1 MKKNNFKIV
10 KIDKSKNLFNYEKK
24 ILINELILDLKL
36 GYYDFEKEKAQKVK
50 FSLEIDYQDKKPSN
64 DKDIKSI
71 VNYGT
76 IVKFITKLI
85 KKKHYNFLET
95 LAEAVFDELFKDKRI
110 AKIMLKIEKLEI
122 LKQCSS
128 VGIQITKK
136 EVMISSEIGKEV
148 IKKELPLI
156 PKLPGVYR
164 MLNDKG
170 DILYVGKAKNLP
182 NRLKSYVSEKNHI
195 IRTERMLS
203 QTRKLEITTTS
214 NESEALLL
222 EANLIKK
229 YKPKFN
235 ILLRDDK
242 SFPFI
247 FIGNKDKWPQIKRH
261 RGKKTKKGFYFGPFA
276 SAGSA
281 NWTIKMIQKIFH
293 LRVCDDTVFKNR
305 ERPCILY
312 QIKRC
317 SGPCVGYIEK
327 NEYKKTVDDAIE
339 FVSGKSRKI
348 QKSLSDQMEKASDN
362 LDFEKAGILRDRI
375 KSLNIIQSSQRINEA
390 NLIEADVIAGYKE
403 SGKTCIQVFFY
414 RSKQNWG
421 NQAFFPKHD
430 PDEKLSDILNSFVS
444 QFYENKSVPSSIILS
459 EEIKEKILIE
469 KTLSQKEEKQI
480 DISIAK
486 KGSKLK
492 VINQAIKNAKD
503 SLTRKLYESQ
513 NNRELFDAVA
523 NKFNLETNI
532 NLIEVYD
539 NSHIQGTNSVGA
551 LIAYG
556 DEGFIKKRY
565 RKFNIKIQKNEQD
578 DYGMMREVLNRRF
591 KRAIQEKDN
600 YLTFPDLVLID
611 GGKGQYSVARET
623 LNELGLHDLPIVAIA
638 KGKQRNSGNET
649 FFHNGK
655 EFKFIK
661 NDPTLFFLQRIR
673 DESHRFAISA
683 HRAKRKKGIS
693 KSLLDQIEGIGSIR
707 KRALLNH
714 FGSARA
720 VESASL
726 DEIKSVEGVEAKVAK
741 KIYNFFHE

>member
-1 MKKNNFKIV
+1 
-10 KIDKSKNLFNYEKK
+10 
-24 ILINELILDLKL
+24 
-36 GYYDFEKEKAQKVK
+36 
-50 FSLEIDYQDKKPSN
+50 
-64 DKDIKSI
+64 
-71 VNYGT
+71 
-76 IVKFITKLI
+76 
-85 KKKHYNFLET
+85 
-95 LAEAVFDELFKDKRI
+95 
-110 AKIMLKIEKLEI
+110 
-122 LKQCSS
+122 
-128 VGIQITKK
+128 
-136 EVMISSEIGKEV
+136 MISSELGKEA

-164 MLNDKG
+164 MFNSKNE
-170 DILYVGKAKNLP
+170 ILYVGKAKNLP
-182 NRLKSYVSEKNHI
+182 NRLKSYISEKNHI

-203 QTRKLEITTTS
+203 QTKKIEITTTS

-261 RGKKTKKGFYFGPFA
+261 RGKKTKEGFYFGPFA

-317 SGPCVGYIEK
+317 SGPCVGYIKKE
-327 NEYKKTVDDAIE
+327 EYKNSVEDAIE
-339 FVSGKSRKI
+339 FVSGKSRRI
-348 QKSLSDQMEKASDN
+348 QKNLSNQMEKASED
-362 LDFEKAGILRDRI
+362 LEFEKAVILRDRI
-375 KSLNIIQSSQRINEA
+375 KALNIIQSSQRINEA
-390 NLIEADVIAGYKE
+390 NLVEADVIAGYKE

-430 PDEKLSDILNSFVS
+430 PDEKLSNILNSFVS
-444 QFYENKSVPSSIILS
+444 QFYENKSVPSLIILS
-459 EEIKEKILIE
+459 EDIKEKKLIE
-469 KTLSQKEEKQI
+469 KTLSKKEIKQI
-480 DISIAK
+480 NISVAK

-503 SLTRKLYESQ
+503 SLNRKLYESQ
-513 NNRELFDAVA
+513 NNKELFDSVSR
-523 NKFNLETNI
+523 KFNLETNI
-532 NLIEVYD
+532 SLIEVYD

-551 LIAYG
+551 LIAFG

-565 RKFNIKIQKNEQD
+565 RKFNIKKKDNEQD

-600 YLTFPDLVLID
+600 FLSFPDLVLID
-611 GGKGQYSVARET
+611 GGKGQYSSARET
-623 LNELGLHDLPIVAIA
+623 MNELGLHDIPVVAIA
-638 KGKQRNSGNET
+638 KGKYRNSGNET

-655 EFKFIK
+655 DYKFEK

-683 HRAKRKKGIS
+683 HRAKRKKGITR
-693 KSLLDQIEGIGSIR
+693 SLLDQIQGIGSMR

-726 DEIKSVEGVEAKVAK
+726 DEIKTVEGVEEKVAK

>member
-1 MKKNNFKIV
+1 
-10 KIDKSKNLFNYEKK
+10 
-24 ILINELILDLKL
+24 
-36 GYYDFEKEKAQKVK
+36 
-50 FSLEIDYQDKKPSN
+50 
-64 DKDIKSI
+64 
-71 VNYGT
+71 
-76 IVKFITKLI
+76 
-85 KKKHYNFLET
+85 
-95 LAEAVFDELFKDKRI
+95 
-110 AKIMLKIEKLEI
+110 
-122 LKQCSS
+122 
-128 VGIQITKK
+128 
-136 EVMISSEIGKEV
+136 MISSDIGKEV
-148 IKKELPLI
+148 IKKELPLM

-164 MLNDKG
+164 MLNAKNE
-170 DILYVGKAKNLP
+170 ILYVGKAKNLT

-203 QTRKLEITTTS
+203 QTKKLEITTTS

-229 YKPKFN
+229 YKPKYN

-261 RGKKTKKGFYFGPFA
+261 RGKKSKEGFYFGPFA

-293 LRVCDDTVFKNR
+293 LRVCDDNVFKNR

-317 SGPCVGYIEK
+317 SGPCVNYINK
-327 NEYKKTVDDAIE
+327 KEYDQTVEDAIE

-348 QKSLSDQMEKASDN
+348 QKNLSKQMEKASEE
-362 LDFEKAGILRDRI
+362 LDFEKAVILRDRI

-390 NLIEADVIAGYKE
+390 NLLEADVIAGYKE

-430 PDEKLSDILNSFVS
+430 PDENLKEILNSFIS
-444 QFYENKSVPSSIILS
+444 QFYENKSVPKTIIIN
-459 EEIKEKILIE
+459 EEIKEKALIE
-469 KTLSQKEEKQI
+469 KTLSKKENKEI
-480 DISIAK
+480 NISVAK

-503 SLTRKLYESQ
+503 SLNRKLYESQ
-513 NNRELFDAVA
+513 NNKDLFDKVSK
-523 NKFNLETNI
+523 KFDLESNI
-532 NLIEVYD
+532 SLIEVYD

-551 LIAYG
+551 LITFG
-556 DEGFIKKRY
+556 EEGFVKKRY
-565 RKFNIKIQKNEQD
+565 RKFNIKIKQNRQD
-578 DYGMMREVLNRRF
+578 DYGMMKEVLSRRF
-591 KRAIQEKDN
+591 KKAIQEKDN
-600 YLTFPDLVLID
+600 YLTFPDLVLVD
-611 GGKGQYSVARET
+611 GGKGQYSSSRET
-623 LNELGLHDLPIVAIA
+623 LNELGLHDIPIIAIA
-638 KGKQRNSGNET
+638 KGKFRNSGNET

-655 EFKFIK
+655 TYKFEK

-673 DESHRFAISA
+673 DEAHRFAISA

-693 KSLLDQIEGIGSIR
+693 KSLLDQIEGIGSMR
-707 KRALLNH
+707 KKALLNH

-720 VESASL
+720 VESASF
-726 DEIKSVEGVEAKVAK
+726 DEIKSVEGVEEKVAK
-741 KIYNFFHE
+741 EIYNFFHE

>member
-1 MKKNNFKIV
+1 
-10 KIDKSKNLFNYEKK
+10 
-24 ILINELILDLKL
+24 
-36 GYYDFEKEKAQKVK
+36 
-50 FSLEIDYQDKKPSN
+50 
-64 DKDIKSI
+64 
-71 VNYGT
+71 
-76 IVKFITKLI
+76 
-85 KKKHYNFLET
+85 
-95 LAEAVFDELFKDKRI
+95 
-110 AKIMLKIEKLEI
+110 
-122 LKQCSS
+122 
-128 VGIQITKK
+128 
-136 EVMISSEIGKEV
+136 MISSEIGKEV
-148 IKKELPLI
+148 IKKELTLV

-164 MLNDKG
+164 MLNEKNE
-170 DILYVGKAKNLP
+170 ILYVGKAKNLP
-182 NRLKSYVSEKNHI
+182 NRLKSYVAEKNHI

-229 YKPKFN
+229 HKPKFN

-247 FIGNKDKWPQIKRH
+247 FIGNKEQWPQIKRH
-261 RGKKTKKGFYFGPFA
+261 RGKKTKEGFYFGPFA

-293 LRVCDDTVFKNR
+293 LRVCDDTVFKKR

-317 SGPCVGYIEK
+317 SGPCVGYVKKE
-327 NEYKKTVDDAIE
+327 EYNQTVKDAIE

-348 QKSLSDQMEKASDN
+348 QKNLSNQMEKASED
-362 LDFEKAGILRDRI
+362 LDFEKAVILRDRI
-375 KSLNIIQSSQRINEA
+375 KALNIIQSSQRINEA
-390 NLIEADVIAGYKE
+390 NLVEADVIAGYKE

-430 PDEKLSDILNSFVS
+430 PDEKFSEILNSFVS
-444 QFYENKSVPSSIILS
+444 QFYENKSVPSSVILS
-459 EEIKEKILIE
+459 EEIKEKVLIE
-469 KTLSQKEEKQI
+469 KTLTQKEGKQI
-480 DISIAK
+480 NISVAK

-503 SLTRKLYESQ
+503 SLNRKLYESQ
-513 NNRELFDAVA
+513 NNKELFDAVA
-523 NKFNLETNI
+523 QKFNLETNI

-565 RKFNIKIQKNEQD
+565 RKFNIKHKKNEQD

-591 KRAIQEKDN
+591 KRAVQEKDS
-600 YLTFPDLVLID
+600 YLAFPDLVLVD
-611 GGKGQYSVARET
+611 GGKGQYSVARES
-623 LNELGLHDLPIVAIA
+623 LNELGLHDIPIIAIA
-638 KGKQRNSGNET
+638 KGKFRNSGNET

-655 EFKFIK
+655 EYKFTR

-693 KSLLDQIEGIGSIR
+693 KSLLDQIDGIGAIR

-714 FGSARA
+714 FGSARS

-726 DEIKSVEGVEAKVAK
+726 DEIKSVEGVEEKVAK

>member
-1 MKKNNFKIV
+1 
-10 KIDKSKNLFNYEKK
+10 
-24 ILINELILDLKL
+24 
-36 GYYDFEKEKAQKVK
+36 
-50 FSLEIDYQDKKPSN
+50 
-64 DKDIKSI
+64 
-71 VNYGT
+71 
-76 IVKFITKLI
+76 
-85 KKKHYNFLET
+85 
-95 LAEAVFDELFKDKRI
+95 
-110 AKIMLKIEKLEI
+110 
-122 LKQCSS
+122 
-128 VGIQITKK
+128 
-136 EVMISSEIGKEV
+136 MISSEIGKEV

-164 MLNDKG
+164 MLNEKG

-182 NRLKSYVSEKNHI
+182 NRLKSYVAEKNHI

-247 FIGNKDKWPQIKRH
+247 FIGNKDQWPQIKRH
-261 RGKKTKKGFYFGPFA
+261 RGKKTKEGFYFGPFA

-305 ERPCILY
+305 QRPCILY

-327 NEYKKTVDDAIE
+327 DEYKKTVDDAIE

-348 QKSLSDQMEKASDN
+348 QKNLSELMEKASEN
-362 LDFEKAGILRDRI
+362 LDFEKAVILRDRI

-480 DISIAK
+480 NISVAK

-492 VINQAIKNAKD
+492 VIHQAIKNAKD
-503 SLTRKLYESQ
+503 SLNRKLYESQ
-513 NNRELFDAVA
+513 NNKELFDSVA
-523 NKFNLETNI
+523 SKFNLETSI

-565 RKFNIKIQKNEQD
+565 RKFNIKLKQNEQD

-600 YLTFPDLVLID
+600 YLTFPDLVLVD
-611 GGKGQYSVARET
+611 GGKGQYSIARET
-623 LNELGLHDLPIVAIA
+623 LNELGLHDLPIIAIA
-638 KGKQRNSGNET
+638 KGKLRNSGNET

-655 EFKFIK
+655 EFKFEK

-714 FGSARA
+714 FGSCLLYTSPSPRDRTRSRMPS
-720 VESASL
+720 SA
-726 DEIKSVEGVEAKVAK
+726 
-741 KIYNFFHE
+741 

>member
-1 MKKNNFKIV
+1 
-10 KIDKSKNLFNYEKK
+10 
-24 ILINELILDLKL
+24 
-36 GYYDFEKEKAQKVK
+36 
-50 FSLEIDYQDKKPSN
+50 
-64 DKDIKSI
+64 
-71 VNYGT
+71 
-76 IVKFITKLI
+76 
-85 KKKHYNFLET
+85 
-95 LAEAVFDELFKDKRI
+95 
-110 AKIMLKIEKLEI
+110 
-122 LKQCSS
+122 
-128 VGIQITKK
+128 
-136 EVMISSEIGKEV
+136 MISSEIGKEV

-170 DILYVGKAKNLP
+170 EILYVGKAKNLP
-182 NRLKSYVSEKNHI
+182 NRLKSYIAEKNHI

-203 QTRKLEITTTS
+203 QTKKLEITTTS

-229 YKPKFN
+229 HKPKFN

-247 FIGNKDKWPQIKRH
+247 FIGNKDVWPQIRRH
-261 RGKKTKKGFYFGPFA
+261 RGKKTKEGFYFGPFA

-317 SGPCVGYIEK
+317 SGPCVGYVEK
-327 NEYKKTVDDAIE
+327 EDYKKTVDDAIE

-348 QKSLSDQMEKASDN
+348 QKSLSDQMEKASED
-362 LDFEKAGILRDRI
+362 LDFEKAVILRDRI

-430 PDEKLSDILNSFVS
+430 PDESLSNILNSFVS
-444 QFYENKSVPSSIILS
+444 QFYENKSVPSSIIIS
-459 EEIKEKILIE
+459 EEIKEKNLIE
-469 KTLSQKEEKQI
+469 KTLSKKEGKQVNLTV
-480 DISIAK
+480 AK

-492 VINQAIKNAKD
+492 VINQATKNAKE
-503 SLTRKLYESQ
+503 SLNRKLYESQ
-513 NNRELFDAVA
+513 NNRELFDSVA
-523 NKFNLETNI
+523 SKFNLETNI
-532 NLIEVYD
+532 NLVEVYD

-551 LIAYG
+551 LIAFG
-556 DEGFIKKRY
+556 EEGFIKKRY
-565 RKFNIKIQKNEQD
+565 RKFNIKFKKNEQD

-600 YLTFPDLVLID
+600 YLSFPDLVIVD
-611 GGKGQYSVARET
+611 GGKGQYSVARDS
-623 LNELGLHDLPIVAIA
+623 LNELGLHEIPIIAIA
-638 KGKQRNSGNET
+638 KGKFRNSGNET

-655 EFKFIK
+655 EYKFNK

-683 HRAKRKKGIS
+683 HRAKRKRGIS

-726 DEIKSVEGVEAKVAK
+726 DEIKSVEGVEEKVAK

>member
-1 MKKNNFKIV
+1 MGY
-10 KIDKSKNLFNYEKK
+10 KS
-24 ILINELILDLKL
+24 
-36 GYYDFEKEKAQKVK
+36 Q
-50 FSLEIDYQDKKPSN
+50 
-64 DKDIKSI
+64 
-71 VNYGT
+71 
-76 IVKFITKLI
+76 
-85 KKKHYNFLET
+85 
-95 LAEAVFDELFKDKRI
+95 
-110 AKIMLKIEKLEI
+110 
-122 LKQCSS
+122 
-128 VGIQITKK
+128 KK
-136 EVMISSEIGKEV
+136 EVMISSEIGKEI

-156 PKLPGVYR
+156 PKLPGVYK
-164 MLNDKG
+164 MLSDK
-170 DILYVGKAKNLP
+170 DQILYVGKAKNLP

-203 QTRKLEITTTS
+203 QTRKIEITTTS

-229 YKPKFN
+229 HKPKFN

-247 FIGNKDKWPQIKRH
+247 FIGNKDKWSQIKRH
-261 RGKKTKKGFYFGPFA
+261 RGKKTKEGFYFGPFA

-317 SGPCVGYIEK
+317 SGPCVGYIDES
-327 NEYKKTVDDAIE
+327 EYKRTVDDAIE

-348 QKSLSDQMEKASDN
+348 QKNLSDQMEKASES

-390 NLIEADVIAGYKE
+390 NLVEADVIAAYKE
-403 SGKTCIQVFFY
+403 SGQTCIQVFFY

-430 PDEKLSDILNSFVS
+430 PDENLGNILNSFVS

-459 EEIKEKILIE
+459 QEVKEKILIE
-469 KTLSQKEEKQI
+469 KTLTQKEGKQVN
-480 DISIAK
+480 ISVAK

-503 SLTRKLYESQ
+503 SLNRKLHETQ
-513 NNRELFDAVA
+513 NNKELFESVVA
-523 NKFNLETNI
+523 KFNLETNI

-551 LIAYG
+551 LISYG

-565 RKFNIKIQKNEQD
+565 RKFNIKMKKNEQD
-578 DYGMMREVLNRRF
+578 DYGMMKEVLTRRF
-591 KRAIQEKDN
+591 KKAVQEKEGH
-600 YLTFPDLVLID
+600 LSFPDLIFVD

-623 LNELGLHDLPIVAIA
+623 LNELGLHDIPLIAIA
-638 KGKQRNSGNET
+638 KGKFRNSGNET

-655 EFKFIK
+655 EYKFSK

-683 HRAKRKKGIS
+683 HRARRKKGIS

-726 DEIKSVEGVEAKVAK
+726 DEIKSVEGVEEKVAK

>member
-1 MKKNNFKIV
+1 
-10 KIDKSKNLFNYEKK
+10 
-24 ILINELILDLKL
+24 
-36 GYYDFEKEKAQKVK
+36 
-50 FSLEIDYQDKKPSN
+50 
-64 DKDIKSI
+64 
-71 VNYGT
+71 
-76 IVKFITKLI
+76 
-85 KKKHYNFLET
+85 
-95 LAEAVFDELFKDKRI
+95 
-110 AKIMLKIEKLEI
+110 
-122 LKQCSS
+122 
-128 VGIQITKK
+128 
-136 EVMISSEIGKEV
+136 MISSDIGKEV
-148 IKKELPLI
+148 IKKELPLM

-164 MLNDKG
+164 MLNAKNE
-170 DILYVGKAKNLP
+170 ILYVGKAKNLT

-203 QTRKLEITTTS
+203 QTKKLEITTTS

-229 YKPKFN
+229 YKPKYN

-261 RGKKTKKGFYFGPFA
+261 RGKKSKEGFYFGPFA

-293 LRVCDDTVFKNR
+293 LRVCDDNVFKNR

-317 SGPCVGYIEK
+317 SGPCVNYINK
-327 NEYKKTVDDAIE
+327 KEYDQTVEDAIE

-348 QKSLSDQMEKASDN
+348 QKNLSKQMEKASEE
-362 LDFEKAGILRDRI
+362 LDFEKAVILRDRI

-390 NLIEADVIAGYKE
+390 NLLEADVIAGYKE

-430 PDEKLSDILNSFVS
+430 PDENLKEILNSFIS
-444 QFYENKSVPSSIILS
+444 QFYENKSVPKTIIIN
-459 EEIKEKILIE
+459 EEIKEKTLIE
-469 KTLSQKEEKQI
+469 KTLSKKENKEI
-480 DISIAK
+480 NISVAK

-503 SLTRKLYESQ
+503 SLNRKLYESQ
-513 NNRELFDAVA
+513 NNKDLFDKVSK
-523 NKFNLETNI
+523 KFDLESNI
-532 NLIEVYD
+532 SLIEVYD

-551 LIAYG
+551 LITFG
-556 DEGFIKKRY
+556 EEGFVKKRY
-565 RKFNIKIQKNEQD
+565 RKFNIKIKQNRQD
-578 DYGMMREVLNRRF
+578 DYGMMKEVLNRRF
-591 KRAIQEKDN
+591 KKAIQEKDN
-600 YLTFPDLVLID
+600 YLTFPDLVLVD
-611 GGKGQYSVARET
+611 GGKGQYSSSRET
-623 LNELGLHDLPIVAIA
+623 LNELGLHDIPIIAIA
-638 KGKQRNSGNET
+638 KGKFRNSGNET

-655 EFKFIK
+655 TFKFEK

-673 DESHRFAISA
+673 DEAHRFAISA

-693 KSLLDQIEGIGSIR
+693 KSLLDQIEGIGSMR
-707 KRALLNH
+707 KKALLNH

-720 VESASL
+720 VESASF
-726 DEIKSVEGVEAKVAK
+726 DEIKSVEGVEEKVAK

>member
-1 MKKNNFKIV
+1 
-10 KIDKSKNLFNYEKK
+10 
-24 ILINELILDLKL
+24 
-36 GYYDFEKEKAQKVK
+36 
-50 FSLEIDYQDKKPSN
+50 
-64 DKDIKSI
+64 
-71 VNYGT
+71 
-76 IVKFITKLI
+76 
-85 KKKHYNFLET
+85 
-95 LAEAVFDELFKDKRI
+95 
-110 AKIMLKIEKLEI
+110 
-122 LKQCSS
+122 
-128 VGIQITKK
+128 
-136 EVMISSEIGKEV
+136 MISSELGKEA

-164 MLNDKG
+164 MLNSKNE
-170 DILYVGKAKNLP
+170 ILYVGKAKNLP
-182 NRLKSYVSEKNHI
+182 NRLKSYITEKNHI

-203 QTRKLEITTTS
+203 QTKKIEITTTS

-229 YKPKFN
+229 FKPKFN

-261 RGKKTKKGFYFGPFA
+261 RGKKTKEGFYFGPFA

-317 SGPCVGYIEK
+317 SGPCVGYIKKE
-327 NEYKKTVDDAIE
+327 EYKNSVEDAIE
-339 FVSGKSRKI
+339 FVSGKSRRI
-348 QKSLSDQMEKASDN
+348 QKNLSNQMEKASED
-362 LDFEKAGILRDRI
+362 LDFEKAVILRDRI
-375 KSLNIIQSSQRINEA
+375 KALNIIQSSQRINEA
-390 NLIEADVIAGYKE
+390 NLVEADVIAGYKE

-430 PDEKLSDILNSFVS
+430 PDEKLSNILNSFVS
-444 QFYENKSVPSSIILS
+444 QFYENKSVPSLIILS
-459 EEIKEKILIE
+459 EDIKEKNLIE
-469 KTLSQKEEKQI
+469 KTLSKKESKQI
-480 DISIAK
+480 NISVAK

-503 SLTRKLYESQ
+503 SLNRKLYESQ
-513 NNRELFDAVA
+513 NNKELFDSVSK
-523 NKFNLETNI
+523 KFNLETNI
-532 NLIEVYD
+532 SLIEVYD

-551 LIAYG
+551 LIAFG

-565 RKFNIKIQKNEQD
+565 RKFNIKKKDNEQD

-600 YLTFPDLVLID
+600 FLSFPDLVMID
-611 GGKGQYSVARET
+611 GGKGQYSSARET
-623 LNELGLHDLPIVAIA
+623 MNELGLHDIPVVAIA
-638 KGKQRNSGNET
+638 KGKYRNSGNET

-655 EFKFIK
+655 DYKFEK

-683 HRAKRKKGIS
+683 HRAKRKKGLK
-693 KSLLDQIEGIGSIR
+693 KSLLDQIQGIGYMR

-726 DEIKSVEGVEAKVAK
+726 DEIKTVEGVEEKVAK

>member
-1 MKKNNFKIV
+1 
-10 KIDKSKNLFNYEKK
+10 
-24 ILINELILDLKL
+24 
-36 GYYDFEKEKAQKVK
+36 
-50 FSLEIDYQDKKPSN
+50 
-64 DKDIKSI
+64 
-71 VNYGT
+71 
-76 IVKFITKLI
+76 
-85 KKKHYNFLET
+85 
-95 LAEAVFDELFKDKRI
+95 
-110 AKIMLKIEKLEI
+110 
-122 LKQCSS
+122 
-128 VGIQITKK
+128 
-136 EVMISSEIGKEV
+136 MISSEIGKDV

-164 MLNDKG
+164 MLNSKNE
-170 DILYVGKAKNLP
+170 ILYVGKAKNLP
-182 NRLKSYVSEKNHI
+182 NRLKSYIAEKNHI

-203 QTRKLEITTTS
+203 QTKKIEITTTS

-229 YKPKFN
+229 FKPKFN
-235 ILLRDDK
+235 ILLKDDK

-247 FIGNKDKWPQIKRH
+247 YIGNKNKWPQLRKH
-261 RGKKTKKGFYFGPFA
+261 RGKKDKEGFYFGPFA

-281 NWTIKMIQKIFH
+281 NWTIKMIQKIFQ

-305 ERPCILY
+305 TRPCILY

-317 SGPCVGYIEK
+317 SGPCVGYIKE
-327 NEYKKTVDDAIE
+327 NEYKTTVEDAIK

-348 QKSLSDQMEKASDN
+348 QKNLSEQMEKASEE
-362 LDFEKAGILRDRI
+362 LDFEKAVILRDKI

-390 NLIEADVIAGYKE
+390 NLVEADVIAGYKE

-430 PDEKLSDILNSFVS
+430 PDESLKNIMNSFVA
-444 QFYENKSVPSSIILS
+444 QFYENKSVPKSIILS
-459 EEIKEKILIE
+459 EDIKEKSLLE
-469 KTLSQKEEKQI
+469 KTLSHKEKK
-480 DISIAK
+480 DINISVAK

-492 VINQAIKNAKD
+492 VVNQAIKNAKD
-503 SLTRKLYESQ
+503 SLNRKLHESQ
-513 NNRELFDAVA
+513 NNKELFEEISK
-523 NKFNLETNI
+523 KFNLETTI
-532 NLIEVYD
+532 NLVEVYD
-539 NSHIQGTNSVGA
+539 NSHIQGTSSVGA
-551 LIAYG
+551 LITYG

-565 RKFNIKIQKNEQD
+565 RKFNIKIQKNVQD
-578 DYGMMREVLNRRF
+578 DYGMMKEVLNRRF

-600 YLTFPDLVLID
+600 FLSFPDLILID
-611 GGKGQYSVARET
+611 GGKGQYSVARDAM
-623 LNELGLHDLPIVAIA
+623 NELGLHDIPIIAIA
-638 KGKQRNSGNET
+638 KGKYRNSGNEK

-655 EFKFIK
+655 EYNFEK

-673 DESHRFAISA
+673 DEAHRFAVSA
-683 HRAKRKKGIS
+683 HRAKRKKGFK
-693 KSLLDQIEGIGSIR
+693 KSLLDQISGIGSIR

-726 DEIKSVEGVEAKVAK
+726 DEIKTVEGVEEKVAK

>member
-1 MKKNNFKIV
+1 
-10 KIDKSKNLFNYEKK
+10 
-24 ILINELILDLKL
+24 
-36 GYYDFEKEKAQKVK
+36 
-50 FSLEIDYQDKKPSN
+50 
-64 DKDIKSI
+64 
-71 VNYGT
+71 
-76 IVKFITKLI
+76 
-85 KKKHYNFLET
+85 
-95 LAEAVFDELFKDKRI
+95 
-110 AKIMLKIEKLEI
+110 
-122 LKQCSS
+122 
-128 VGIQITKK
+128 
-136 EVMISSEIGKEV
+136 MISSDIGKEV
-148 IKKELPLI
+148 IKKELALI
-156 PKLPGVYR
+156 PKLPGVYK
-164 MLNDKG
+164 MLNSNNE
-170 DILYVGKAKNLP
+170 ILYVGKAKNLP
-182 NRLKSYVSEKNHI
+182 NRLKSYISEKNHI

-203 QTRKLEITTTS
+203 QTKKLEITTTS

-229 YKPKFN
+229 HKPKFN

-247 FIGNKDKWPQIKRH
+247 FIGNKEKWPQIKRH
-261 RGKKTKKGFYFGPFA
+261 RGKKDREGFFFGPFA

-317 SGPCVGYIEK
+317 SGPCVGYIQEDD
-327 NEYKKTVDDAIE
+327 YKQTVEDAIE

-348 QKSLSDQMEKASDN
+348 QKNLSNQMEKASEE
-362 LDFEKAGILRDRI
+362 LDFEKAAILRDRI
-375 KSLNIIQSSQRINEA
+375 KSLNIIQSSQRVNEA

-430 PDEKLSDILNSFVS
+430 PDENISNILNSFII

-459 EEIKEKILIE
+459 EEVKEKILIQ
-469 KTLSQKEEKQI
+469 KTLSQKENKQI
-480 DISIAK
+480 SISVAK

-492 VINQAIKNAKD
+492 VITQAIKNAKD
-503 SLTRKLYESQ
+503 SLNRKLYESQ
-513 NNRELFDAVA
+513 NNRELFDTVA
-523 NKFNLETNI
+523 KKFNLETSI

-565 RKFNIKIQKNEQD
+565 RKFNIKNKKNEQD
-578 DYGMMREVLNRRF
+578 DYGMMKEVLNRRF

-600 YLTFPDLVLID
+600 YLSFPDLVLID
-611 GGKGQYSVARET
+611 GGKGQYSSAREA

-638 KGKQRNSGNET
+638 KGKYRNSGNET

-655 EFKFIK
+655 EFKFQK

-714 FGSARA
+714 FGSARG

-726 DEIKSVEGVEAKVAK
+726 DEIKSVEGVEEKVAK